1 MIGFRGSIK
10 KIAVLRKHQ
19 MNAMLTNLPSFEEV
33 KIAVFNLNTDGAPG
47 PDGFGNYFFQHYWDI
62 VGDDVFHVVSQFF
75 QQNWLPR
82 NYNSNNLILIP
93 KTPDAALMEHYRP
106 IALANFKF
114 EIITKVLVDRLS
126 QIMPNIIS
134 LHQRGFI

>member
-1 MIGFRGSIK
+1 VASLIPSL
-10 KIAVLRKHQ
+10 VDHQ

-82 NYNSNNLILIP
+82 NYNSNNVILIP

-114 EIITKVLVDRLS
+114 KIITKVLVDRLS